1 MKRRILAAGLTL
13 PLALNACSDI
23 PYTEIAGTAAGAV
36 VGGVVG
42 WQLGAGAGRIA
53 AISVGAVMGGAV
65 GYLGTTMLL
74 NPSDEKKAKE
84 TTGRA
89 LDQAP
94 DGAVMGWMDAK
105 TGNSGTVTPVRT
117 YRSFAGALCRDFRV
131 TLEIGEDFALGE
143 GTACQEADGSWKSRA

>member
-1 MKRRILAAGLTL
+1 MKRLAAAALVL
-13 PLALNACSDI
+13 PLSLNACADI
-23 PYTEIAGTAAGAV
+23 PYTEILGTGAGVV
-36 VGGVVG
+36 VGGVIG

-53 AISVGAVMGGAV
+53 AISVGAVMGGAA
-65 GYLGTTMLL
+65 GYLGTTMFLS
-74 NPSDEKKAKE
+74 PSDEKKAKE

-105 TGNSGTVTPVRT
+105 TGNAGTVTPTRT
-117 YRSFAGALCRDFRV
+117 YRSFAGLLCRDFRV

-143 GTACQEADGSWKSRA
+143 GTACQDANGSWKSRA